1 VDAVASADATRRDY
15 YRAGTQTS
23 STVEV
28 EYENSK
34 KVEQV
39 VTAPGSIQR
48 LSVGVVLPGKA
59 DPDRTR
65 HVYDLVS
72 MSVGLNVQRGDA
84 IIVHS
89 LDQLI
94 ASQTAPASGANPG
107 TPPAGEEAETRKVYV
122 PGHALPLP
130 ALLGLAAAA
139 LIVIV
144 ALTMII
150 VGIRR
155 RAMPPVMTAEQRQ
168 EMLDQIKTWL
178 ERSRMPA
185 QGRT

>member
-1 VDAVASADATRRDY
+1 
-15 YRAGTQTS
+15 
-23 STVEV
+23 
-28 EYENSK
+28 
-34 KVEQV
+34 
-39 VTAPGSIQR
+39 
-48 LSVGVVLPGKA
+48 VVLPGKA

-72 MSVGLNVQRGDA
+72 MSVGLNTQRGDA

-89 LDQLI
+89 LDQLVAGQTPPVSGSNPA
-94 ASQTAPASGANPG
+94 ASAAGEGSEARKSDASG
-107 TPPAGEEAETRKVYV
+107 RV
-122 PGHALPLP
+122 LPLP
-130 ALLGLAAAA
+130 ALIGVAAAA
-139 LIVIV
+139 LLVIA

-155 RAMPPVMTAEQRQ
+155 RPMPPAMTADERQ

-178 ERSRMPA
+178 ERGRAPA